1 DLALAKGLQVLC
13 GYRVCIGPQFHPGN
27 QLFTVLLV
35 RNTGYLHLFNGG
47 VSVEE
52 LFDLFR
58 VDVFTTADHHVL
70 DAAHDLD
77 VTILV
82 HGGQVAGVHPAGV
95 VDGFVGFLFVVPV
108 LQHHTV
114 ATGAEFADLAAGHNV
129 AGAGVDDFGF
139 QVGLGAAYG
148 GDLFLERV
156 EGAGLGGDRAGFGHA
171 VGDLHFLHVHLAVD
185 LLHHLSR
192 ADGAGHD
199 AGAQGG
205 KVVGVELR
213 VGQFGDEHGGYAVQ
227 SGGFFLMHGLQ
238 YGFGV
243 KAFARVDH
251 GGAVGN
257 AAQVAHHH
265 AEAVVQG
272 HGDDQPV
279 VLGQALAFTHKVAV
293 AQDVVAGE
301 GGAFRVTGGAG
312 GALDVDGV
320 IKLQLVLAVAAVVF
334 GDVAG
339 EAEEFGPG
347 PHAFVLVF
355 MHVDDCAQVWH
366 VVGFEFAGGAA
377 FQFRSQFVDHLAV
390 VGAFKSVCGHQGGDA
405 GQVEGV
411 LQFVHAVGRVDVNQD
426 GTDFGGGELGN
437 GPLVAVGRPDAHSVA
452 AFDADGHEGP
462 GGFVDLFNELFVGP
476 AYVLVQAHQGVV
488 IGELLG
494 GAVEHIA
501 NGHAQ
506 QGLVGDATGIA
517 WERLTHFSASIVF
530 VVEGN

>member
-82 HGGQVAGVHPAGV
+82 HGRQVAGVHPAGI
-95 VDGFVGFLFVVPV
+95 VDGFPGLFLVVPV
-108 LQHHTV
+108 LQHHAV
-114 ATGAEFADLAAGHNV
+114 AAGTQFANLTSGHDV
-129 AGAGVDDFGF
+129 GGALVDNLGF
-139 QVGLGAAYG
+139 QVRLGAAHG
-148 GDLFLERV
+148 GDLLLERV
-156 EGAGLGGDRAGFGHA
+156 EGTGLGGNRAGFRHA
-171 VGDLHFLHVHLAVD
+171 VGNLHFFHVHLAVD

-251 GGAVGN
+251 GGAVGD
-257 AAQVAHHH
+257 ATQVAHHH
-265 AEAVVQG
+265 AEAVVQR

-293 AQDVVAGE
+293 VQDVVVGE
-301 GGAFRVTGGAG
+301 GGAFRVTSGAG
-312 GALDVDGV
+312 GELNVDGV
-320 IKLQLVLAVAAVVF
+320 IKLQLTLAFAQVGL
-334 GDVAG
+334 GDLIG
-339 EAEEFGPG
+339 EADKLFPG
-347 PHAFVLVF
+347 PHAFV
-355 MHVDDCAQVWH
+355 
-366 VVGFEFAGGAA
+366 
-377 FQFRSQFVDHLAV
+377 FV
-390 VGAFKSVCGHQGGDA
+390 
-405 GQVEGV
+405 
-411 LQFVHAVGRVDVNQD
+411 FVHV
-426 GTDFGGGELGN
+426 
-437 GPLVAVGRPDAHSVA
+437 
-452 AFDADGHEGP
+452 
-462 GGFVDLFNELFVGP
+462 
-476 AYVLVQAHQGVV
+476 
-488 IGELLG
+488 
-494 GAVEHIA
+494 
-501 NGHAQ
+501 
-506 QGLVGDATGIA
+506 
-517 WERLTHFSASIVF
+517 
-530 VVEGN
+530 